1 MAGKFSFS
9 EQVDVLLVLGNCR
22 SVEEYRRRF
31 PNRVIPHRET
41 FSNVERRL
49 EKQASFS
56 VALENVLLQSGHK
69 TKN

>member
-9 EQVDVLLVLGNCR
+9 DQVNMLLVLGFCEGNCR
-22 SVEEYRRRF
+22 RKKHF
-31 PNRVIPHRET
+31 PMLKDG
-41 FSNVERRL
+41 L